1 MARLFQTGRHFDY
14 GPTKSSSFEGRMA
27 KQYLRNIIR
36 CATALEAG
44 LEDNDD
50 LPGWVNAKIVTADD
64 RLTVAVQYMMY
75 EINRLKKDGPEKYN
89 AESWA
94 GRTRAKPQ
102 STRTVTPTAPQP
114 VAVEPKFVPSMPGM
128 NTKGSKS

>member
-14 GPTKSSSFEGRMA
+14 GPTKSNSFEGRMA

-36 CATALEAG
+36 AATALEAA
-44 LEDNDD
+44 LDDNDD

-75 EINRLKKDGPEKYN
+75 EINRHKKDGAEKYN
-89 AESWA
+89 SESWA
-94 GRTRAKPQ
+94 GRAK
-102 STRTVTPTAPQP
+102 AAKAAAAAQP
-114 VAVEPKFVPSMPGM
+114 VTDTKFVPSSGM
-128 NTKGSKS
+128 AQKGSKP